1 MASGD
6 HSPEYMI
13 FRLNFD
19 IIAAEISPVLQEFAT
34 KSFQKNLISRDN
46 LRQSCNERLEL
57 TDRSARLLQILLD
70 AISVDSSKFHEI
82 IGIMKSL
89 PELEHL
95 ADILQHDVSLYEVNW
110 LYRGVISI
118 EWFICGSDKTVW
130 YG

>member
-1 MASGD
+1 M
-6 HSPEYMI
+6 E
-13 FRLNFD
+13 
-19 IIAAEISPVLQEFAT
+19 EISPVLQEFAT

>member
-13 FRLNFD
+13 FRFNFD
-19 IIAAEISPVLQEFAT
+19 FIEAEIYPVLQEFAT

-46 LRQSCNERLEL
+46 LQSCNRLERLL
-57 TDRSARLLQILLD
+57 RILLD

-95 ADILQHDVSLYEVNW
+95 ADVLQHDVSLYEVNW
-110 LYRGVISI
+110 LYRGVISV